1 MKWTLISTGNKIIA
15 TLAAVWTVYKAV
27 KKSSPWGLGVGR
39 YKYLGGWEAAE
50 ILGGL
55 EVLGVSWGLEGLRGP
70 GDPEGPGSLEGQQCQ

>member
-15 TLAAVWTVYKAV
+15 TLAAVWTVYKDV

-39 YKYLGGWEAAE
+39 YKYLGGLEATE
-50 ILGGL
+50 GLGGL

-70 GDPEGPGSLEGQQCQ
+70 GDPEGLGSLEGQQCQ